1 MGLGGRDPAPAS
13 LSRRARLPDCPIAES
28 IIGAMTMRGVR
39 IGWVGLFWLV
49 GSLPGGASDL
59 GDAVGQAFRANAW
72 TRLGVYLSSEGR
84 VYVRIPNL
92 RSGFLTADQAQ
103 ALFQEMERRLETRAF
118 QVVQDEGSERN
129 RWVVRGAWRFHDR
142 AHGKDFEYTVELGW
156 EFRERAWRL
165 IVLQT
170 R

>member
-1 MGLGGRDPAPAS
+1 
-13 LSRRARLPDCPIAES
+13 
-28 IIGAMTMRGVR
+28 MTRGVR
-39 IGWVGLFWLV
+39 IGWMGVFLLLV
-49 GSLPGGASDL
+49 GGLWGKASEL
-59 GDAVGQAFRANAW
+59 GDAVAQVFQANAW
-72 TRLGVYLSSEGR
+72 TRLSVYLSPEGR
-84 VYVRIPNL
+84 TYVRIPNL

-129 RWVVRGAWRFHDR
+129 RWLVRGAWHFHDR

-156 EFRERAWRL
+156 EFRDRAWRL

>member
-1 MGLGGRDPAPAS
+1 MRDMGCKVRNGDGERPDGRTLGWT
-13 LSRRARLPDCPIAES
+13 ARITLA
-28 IIGAMTMRGVR
+28 RGVR
-39 IGWVGLFWLV
+39 IGWIGLFLLV
-49 GSLPGGASDL
+49 GGLPGRASDL
-59 GDAVGQAFRANAW
+59 GEAVVQVFRANAW
-72 TRLGVYLSSEGR
+72 TRLSAYLSSEGR
-84 VYVRIPNL
+84 IYVRIPNL

-129 RWVVRGAWRFHDR
+129 RWLVRGAWHLHDR